1 MLFYKWGLRFSEEQS
16 NMAQGHTTRID
27 KINTRT
33 CVLCYL
39 VLVLCSLELED
50 FRSILFGILAWNVF
64 VAVHDT
70 HISSFSIYDIYDDS
84 HLVYLKYFHFRLGMY
99 DSLFSWISNLFS
111 FFKSKENFSILTNV
125 STALYPICKPYGN
138 YYKEHD

>member
-1 MLFYKWGLRFSEEQS
+1 MVLRFCVKAKE
-16 NMAQGHTTRID
+16 A
-27 KINTRT
+27 INSHSVIWDS
-33 CVLCYL
+33 CVSFFISSSKCMLLSRNLYML
-39 VLVLCSLELED
+39 M
-50 FRSILFGILAWNVF
+50 FYFWILFGILAWNVF

-84 HLVYLKYFHFRLGMY
+84 HLVYLKYFHFRIGMY

-111 FFKSKENFSILTNV
+111 FFKSKENFSILTSV